1 MTTATLVRPDSIERV
16 IAFHWQSIEQA
27 MQEGTLSERFGAL
40 VSANGSV
47 LHQQRYQHLCTLLA
61 ASDYAAER
69 IVRKPL
75 TLLAL
80 IEEGLLERAYAV
92 GELAQALRQRL
103 LGCADEKDLM
113 QRLRLFRH
121 EQMLRILWRDLN
133 RLAPL
138 PEIMQDLTDLAD
150 ASIDESLSLLYS
162 WTSAVFGTPLDT
174 DGQAMPLVVF
184 AMGKHGARE
193 LNLSSDIDLMFSFAH
208 EGETQGATRSITHQ
222 EFFIKLGQ
230 KLIKAL
236 NENTADGFVFRVDM
250 RLRPYGDAGAL
261 ALSFAA
267 METYYEEQGREW
279 ERYAM
284 IKARAVGD
292 DRGHGAQLL
301 KDLRPF
307 VYRRYVDFGVIESLR
322 EMKGM
327 IHREVLRRGNE
338 ENIKTGA
345 GGIREIEFI
354 VQALQLIRGGQEPE
368 LREPQMLTVMPRLQ
382 AKGVLP
388 ESMVNGLRDAYVFL
402 RETEHRIQA
411 LKDKQTQKLPDDDIA
426 QARLAWSLGF
436 SCWQDFYTKLQQVRD
451 VVSDYFEHFISG
463 GEEETP
469 DTLPEAAAELWQ
481 QELSDD
487 ESNSLFSALGY
498 QNCAELT
505 RRLKQ
510 QKGSR
515 VVSQMQATARQR
527 LDKLM
532 PMLIAACAKQQ
543 NSHLVLNR
551 ELALLR
557 CLPLVENILRRSA
570 YMALLVE
577 NPKALDRL
585 AQLFGASAWVADT
598 MTGHPFLLDG
608 LLNAATLFTPP
619 NVDQLKDELRQQML
633 RIPEDDLERQME
645 TLRQFKLAHVL
656 RVAAS
661 DIAGTLPIMKVS
673 DYLTWLAETLLQTV
687 LDVAWKQLV
696 EKHGVPEK
704 SPGVPCN
711 PDFIVVGYG
720 KVGGIELSYSSDLDL
735 VFVHDADSNLYTDG
749 ERSIDNST
757 FFARLGQ
764 RIIHL
769 LTTRTPTGQLYE
781 TDMRLRPSGN
791 SGLLVTSLKALDKYQ
806 RESAWTWEHQALVR
820 ARVVAGCPQLREK
833 FETLRHDIL
842 ATHRDPQKLA
852 QEVNDMRKKM
862 AEHLSK
868 THQTELDEALLTPEY
883 SFELKQDPGGIV
895 DIEFLAQFLV
905 LRHAE
910 QHPEMTKWT
919 DNVRIFETA
928 EKLALMTPEDAKI
941 LHDAYLV
948 YREHTH
954 RAGLQ
959 NEKAAVPADQFID
972 YRKAIRRLWH
982 EQVKA

>member
-1 MTTATLVRPDSIERV
+1 MTESTPVRPDDPRPESV
-16 IAFHWQSIEQA
+16 ATAIAFHWHNIEEA
-27 MQEGTLSERFGAL
+27 MREAELAERFGAL
-40 VSANGSV
+40 IAAEGSDA
-47 LHQQRYQHLCTLLA
+47 QRQRYAQLCETLA
-61 ASDYAAER
+61 ASDYVGER
-69 IVRKPL
+69 IVRKPR
-75 TLLAL
+75 TF
-80 IEEGLLERAYAV
+80 IELLEGGWFDRAYAP
-92 GELAQALRQRL
+92 GELAQRLREALV
-103 LGCADEKDLM
+103 GCVDEKDLM
-113 QRLRLFRH
+113 PRLRLFRH
-121 EQMLRILWRDLN
+121 QEMVRIIWRDIN

-138 PEIMQDLTDLAD
+138 PEVMQDLTDLAD
-150 ASIDESLSLLYS
+150 ASIDESLTLLYP
-162 WTSAVFGTPLDT
+162 WTAAVFGTPQDAN
-174 DGQAMPLVVF
+174 GNPMPMVVF

-193 LNLSSDIDLMFSFAH
+193 LNLSSDIDLMFSYAN
-208 EGETQGATRSITHQ
+208 EGETHGAARSITHQ
-222 EFFIKLGQ
+222 EFFTKLGQ

-284 IKARAVGD
+284 IKARAVGND
-292 DRGHGAQLL
+292 NGDGARLL

-307 VYRRYVDFGVIESLR
+307 VYRRYIDFGVIESLR

-354 VQALQLIRGGQEPE
+354 VQALQLIRGGQEPQ

-382 AKGVLP
+382 ALGVLP
-388 ESMVNGLRDAYVFL
+388 EETVSALRDAYIFL

-411 LKDKQTQKLPDDDIA
+411 LKDKQTQMLPTDKAA
-426 QARLAWSLGF
+426 QERLAWSMGHATWQAFYARLGE
-436 SCWQDFYTKLQQVRD
+436 VRES
-451 VVSDYFEHFISG
+451 VSEYFGQFISG
-463 GEEETP
+463 GEEEAETSV
-469 DTLPEAAAELWQ
+469 PEAASELWQ
-481 QELSDD
+481 QDLSDD
-487 ESNSLFSALGY
+487 ESNTLFSSLGY
-498 QNCAELT
+498 QDCAELT

-510 QKGSR
+510 HRGSR
-515 VVSQMQATARQR
+515 VVGQMQATARQR

-532 PMLIAACAKQQ
+532 PLLIAACAKHP
-543 NSHLVLNR
+543 NNY
-551 ELALLR
+551 LALLR
-557 CLPLVENILRRSA
+557 SLPLVENILRRSA

-585 AQLFGASAWVADT
+585 AQLFAGSAWVAET
-598 MTGHPFLLDG
+598 MTSHPFLLDG
-608 LLNAATLFTPP
+608 LLNAATLFAPP
-619 NVDQLKDELRQQML
+619 KVDQLKDELRQQML
-633 RIPEDDLERQME
+633 RVPEDDLERQME

-687 LDVAWKQLV
+687 LELAWRQMV
-696 EKHGVPEK
+696 EKHGTPEK
-704 SPGVPCN
+704 APGVPCN

-806 RESAWTWEHQALVR
+806 REAAWTWEHQALVR
-820 ARVVAGCPQLREK
+820 ARVVAGDPQLRGK
-833 FETLRHDIL
+833 FEQLRREIL
-842 ATHRDPQKLA
+842 GTHREPQKLA
-852 QEVNDMRKKM
+852 QEVVDMRKKM

-868 THQTELDEALLTPEY
+868 THNTELDEALLTAEH
-883 SFELKQDPGGIV
+883 SFEFKQDPGGIV

-905 LRHAE
+905 LRHSE
-910 QHPEMTKWT
+910 QHPEMADWT

-928 EKLALMTPEDAKI
+928 ERLGILKPEDARI
-941 LHDAYLV
+941 LHDAYLA

-959 NEKAAVPADQFID
+959 NEKGSVSADQFIE

-982 EQVKA
+982 EMVVG